1 MLAAAVAAAGCAC
14 ELEPRACERTSNLHA
29 WCLRAV
35 GRKRR
40 GQKLRRRG
48 RQQRAWTG
56 VQQRQHL
63 LLRTPWMP
71 RCRLEFPSMKPPRK
85 GVFTRGA
92 TGRPSKGVAWA
103 RGARSARAP
112 RGDTKYKSQV
122 RVETTAPPWQMA
134 PTKWEPLLPDLERSF
149 GIRILVLACA
159 GHPEYFL
166 CAHRANRAFDRFHT
180 CVALAVCSCWS
191 SDGPDFRCCVE
202 SSRSDV

>member
-71 RCRLEFPSMKPPRK
+71 RCRLESFDTKPPRK
-85 GVFTRGA
+85 GVFTRGQLVA
-92 TGRPSKGVAWA
+92 QGRACVGVERA
-103 RGARSARAP
+103 RGETHKIQVTSVRI
-112 RGDTKYKSQV
+112 QV

-134 PTKWEPLLPDLERSF
+134 PTKWEPLLPDLERSSD
-149 GIRILVLACA
+149 RSARVLSCA
-159 GHPEYFL
+159 LEQV
-166 CAHRANRAFDRFHT
+166 RA
-180 CVALAVCSCWS
+180 
-191 SDGPDFRCCVE
+191 
-202 SSRSDV
+202 SRSTYPP